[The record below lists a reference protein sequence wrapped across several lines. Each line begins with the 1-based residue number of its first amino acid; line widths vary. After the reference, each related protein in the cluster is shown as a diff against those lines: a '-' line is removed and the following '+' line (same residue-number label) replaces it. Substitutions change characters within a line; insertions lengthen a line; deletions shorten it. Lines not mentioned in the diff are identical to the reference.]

1 MKKIWWKLLSIGLTT
16 ILVTSLTTIL
26 FSSKVE
32 ALDLSHNPSINTV
45 SGPTSVLTGS
55 TVTYNANITS
65 VTGYD
70 MTRASIYVTQD
81 VTTSNN
87 STSLGTSNV
96 PTDCTSTSCNVTAN
110 FTPNAPGTYY
120 IWVIVSYNG
129 TSCNSHPAATETHCL
144 NGNGKYIT
152 VTVSNTL
159 PNTAVST
166 TTLVF
171 SAFGLIAL
179 AFFVQ
184 IIYIPSST
192 IIHNQ
197 SIKTFEARF
206 NREK

>member
-1 MKKIWWKLLSIGLTT
+1 MKKIWWKLISIGLIT
-16 ILVTSLTTIL
+16 ILVPTIATIL
-26 FSSKVE
+26 FSSEVN

-45 SGPTSVLTGS
+45 SGPTAVQTGS
-55 TVTYNANITS
+55 TVTYTANITS
-65 VTGYD
+65 VSGYD
-70 MTRASIYVTQD
+70 MTRAIIYVTQD
-81 VTTSNN
+81 ASTSQN

-96 PTDCTSTSCNVTAN
+96 PADCTSTSCNVTAS
-110 FTPNAPGTYY
+110 FTPTTPGTYY
-120 IWVIVSYNG
+120 IWVLVSYNG
-129 TSCNSHPAATETHCL
+129 TSCNSHPAAAETHCL

-166 TTLVF
+166 TTLVC
-171 SAFGLIAL
+171 SAFALIAL